1 MTFAAATIFGRCSSK
16 NIVGDGPSRVARTLL
31 VRFHSFGD
39 VVLSTGIAGALALAE
54 GEPIDI
60 GVDAPWTALF
70 EGLDSV
76 ARIWTRDELTAAA
89 ESGRRWDSVIDL
101 QGNIGSRTLA
111 RRLGPSRHLAGWS
124 TARRWVVV
132 WGDRFPRPAIP
143 HVLLRYAVTAG
154 LDATHRSPES
164 LAPRVSI
171 TPAALEAL
179 AREAPALAPPADSP
193 RVALLAGAS
202 RGSKRIPN
210 VRFAE
215 LARRL
220 EADGFETHLFL
231 APGDEAAAFDGP
243 AFVHRLGLRALVA
256 ALAACHVAVSN
267 DSGPMHL
274 ASAVG
279 TPVVALFGSSVPALG
294 FAPVGSPSRLLA
306 RTELSCRPCGV
317 HGRDRCWLGHWAC
330 LDLDVSQMR
339 DAVRALL
346 AMKEPEA
353 SLSRDR
359 VS

>member
-1 MTFAAATIFGRCSSK
+1 M
-16 NIVGDGPSRVARTLL
+16 ARTLL
-31 VRFHSFGD
+31 LRFHSFGD
-39 VVLSTGIAGALALAE
+39 VVLATGIARALAE
-54 GEPIDI
+54 VDGEPIEV
-60 GVDAPWTALF
+60 GVDAPWSALF

-89 ESGRRWDSVIDL
+89 DSGRSWARVIDL
-101 QGNIGSRTLA
+101 QGNIGSRALA
-111 RRLGPSRHLAGWS
+111 RRLGPTRHLAGWS
-124 TARRWVVV
+124 AARRWVVV

-143 HVLLRYAVTAG
+143 HVLLRYARTAG
-154 LDATHRSPES
+154 LDTAHRSPES
-164 LAPRVSI
+164 LAPRVSV
-171 TPAALEAL
+171 TPAMLEAL
-179 AREAPALAPPADSP
+179 AREAPALARPAGSP

-202 RGSKRIPN
+202 RRSKRIPFE
-210 VRFAE
+210 RFSE
-215 LARRL
+215 LARKL
-220 EADGFETHLFL
+220 EADGVEAHLFL
-231 APGDEAAAFDGP
+231 ASADPAPAFDGS

-256 ALAACHVAVSN
+256 ALAACRVVVAN

-294 FAPVGSPSRLLA
+294 FAPVGSSSRLLA
-306 RTELSCRPCGV
+306 RTDLSCRPCGV

-346 AMKEPEA
+346 AAPEGEA
-353 SLSRDR
+353 SPSRDR